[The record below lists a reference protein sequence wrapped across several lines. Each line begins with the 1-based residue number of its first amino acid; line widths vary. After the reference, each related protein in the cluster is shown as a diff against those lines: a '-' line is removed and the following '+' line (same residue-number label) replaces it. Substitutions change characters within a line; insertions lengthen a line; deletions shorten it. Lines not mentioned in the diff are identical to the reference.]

1 MFSLE
6 VNQDLILLLYN
17 IRFSKSIEIC
27 GLKEIIAVSKCYVSF
42 RPCSPFW
49 EFNEDKKILKQQT
62 SK

>member
-6 VNQDLILLLYN
+6 VIQDLILLLYN
-17 IRFSKSIEIC
+17 IRFSKSC

-49 EFNEDKKILKQQT
+49 EFNQDKKLLKQQT
-62 SK
+62 SN